1 MKKMTKVISLALAL
15 VMCLALCACGQKDSG
30 DTAANGKK
38 TFVMGVDPE
47 YPPFSY
53 LGDDGKYTGFDVEIA
68 QAACDLLGW
77 DLQVFGVNW
86 DQKLVQLDAKE
97 SDCVWSGMTILDS
110 MKDAGY
116 VLSKPYYDNT
126 QVIMVKEG
134 SDIKSSADLAG
145 KNVAVQL
152 GTSGESLLSEGGD
165 LEDLAKT
172 FGKLTT
178 CDSFLK
184 CFTELGGGAV
194 ETLAEVPKAE
204 AAAPAE
210 ATQVTFQEETA
221 AWVPLAILAGSAILL
236 VLAGCLSRKE
246 RVGV

>member
-15 VMCLALCACGQKDSG
+15 VMCLALCACGQKDNG
-30 DTAANGKK
+30 DTAADGKK

-47 YPPFSY
+47 YPPCSY

-97 SDCVWSGMTILDS
+97 CDCVWSGMTILDS

-134 SDIKSSADLAG
+134 LRQAHDL
-145 KNVAVQL
+145 
-152 GTSGESLLSEGGD
+152 
-165 LEDLAKT
+165 
-172 FGKLTT
+172 
-178 CDSFLK
+178 
-184 CFTELGGGAV
+184 
-194 ETLAEVPKAE
+194 
-204 AAAPAE
+204 
-210 ATQVTFQEETA
+210 
-221 AWVPLAILAGSAILL
+221 
-236 VLAGCLSRKE
+236 
-246 RVGV
+246 

>member
-15 VMCLALCACGQKDSG
+15 VMCLALCACGQKDNG
-30 DTAANGKK
+30 DTAADGKK

-97 SDCVWSGMTILDS
+97 CDCVWSGMTILDS

-126 QVIMVKEG
+126 QVIMVKAAT
-134 SDIKSSADLAG
+134 SSPPRIWPARTWPCSWAPPASPSCPRAATLRVWPRPSASSRPVTASSSA
-145 KNVAVQL
+145 
-152 GTSGESLLSEGGD
+152 SPSW
-165 LEDLAKT
+165 
-172 FGKLTT
+172 
-178 CDSFLK
+178 
-184 CFTELGGGAV
+184 
-194 ETLAEVPKAE
+194 
-204 AAAPAE
+204 AAAPW
-210 ATQVTFQEETA
+210 T
-221 AWVPLAILAGSAILL
+221 P
-236 VLAGCLSRKE
+236 
-246 RVGV
+246 